1 MPLILKNIKI
11 VPLLFF
17 VIFTVKSIQCVH
29 RGHQTIQQDYLKIA
43 AAFHKQ
49 TGLLGR
55 RNRQLCFKK
64 KTDFVLPGMIRVSF
78 GVCFK
83 FACDDYNTFN
93 IRNADF
99 VGYISQSQKNF

>member
-1 MPLILKNIKI
+1 MDITARLHCY
-11 VPLLFF
+11 F
-17 VIFTVKSIQCVH
+17 
-29 RGHQTIQQDYLKIA
+29 KIA

-64 KTDFVLPGMIRVSF
+64 KTDFVLPGMIRFPF

-83 FACDDYNTFN
+83 FACDDYNTYN
-93 IRNADF
+93 VRNADV
-99 VGYISQSQKNF
+99 VGYIFQSQKNFWSCCCVDCYKC